1 MYHGDGNHSGGV
13 VQPPLAAV
21 ARGKVV
27 EDLNLADL
35 WIVFIMNTD
44 YKHGWATKGR
54 SVVCVKSTA
63 LVMTH
68 NRTFLGAGFSFHFH
82 VGY

>member
-1 MYHGDGNHSGGV
+1 VYHGDGNHSGGV

-44 YKHGWATKGR
+44 YKHGGQRKAGQL
-54 SVVCVKSTA
+54 CA
-63 LVMTH
+63 L
-68 NRTFLGAGFSFHFH
+68 RALLL
-82 VGY
+82 